1 MRWNRFHP
9 LLWSL
14 LLGAWLLSACSAPE
28 DERPDNLVPEDRM
41 AEILTQVHIAEARVS
56 RLGLRSVDSSNIV
69 YKHLEGQIFQKF
81 KVDTSAYRKSYIY
94 YSSHPKDMEVIYKRV
109 TEKLQKLMDPK
120 KPTRL

>member
-9 LLWSL
+9 ILWSL
-14 LLGAWLLSACSAPE
+14 LLCVCLLSACSAPE

-69 YKHLEGQIFQKF
+69 YKHLESQIFQKY

-94 YSSHPKDMEVIYKRV
+94 YSSHPKDMEAIYKRV
-109 TEKLQKLMDPK
+109 TAKLQKMMDPK
-120 KPTRL
+120 KPVKL